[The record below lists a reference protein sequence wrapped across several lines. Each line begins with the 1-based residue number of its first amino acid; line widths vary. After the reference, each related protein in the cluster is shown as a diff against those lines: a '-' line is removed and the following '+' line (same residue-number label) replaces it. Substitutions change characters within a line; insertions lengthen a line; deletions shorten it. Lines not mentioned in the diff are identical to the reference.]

1 MSSGVHEPTTLLPA
15 ASSSEPAIACS
26 HGESEND
33 QLVVTGGAGVG
44 AAGEAGRTP
53 SRRAPF
59 CPSHPALG
67 SWSLAFLPCILQASE
82 CCGQQGRATALEGR
96 GQRGDSP
103 APPQRVR
110 KWPRF
115 LESFSI
121 ASAQSGGNGPHPCC
135 PEALPPFQTPRR
147 SLKPLVCAFCSCW
160 DLAGGDPSL
169 IPTEQSLKP
178 VVVVTLFCKGH
189 CCLQFSLLCL
199 N

>member
-1 MSSGVHEPTTLLPA
+1 MEFTSPLHSFQLPLALSLPLRAATEKVKIISSLSLGEQVWGLQARQARRQVGGLHSAPPTLLCALGAWHSCPASCKLPSGVA
-15 ASSSEPAIACS
+15 
-26 HGESEND
+26 N
-33 QLVVTGGAGVG
+33 
-44 AAGEAGRTP
+44 R
-53 SRRAPF
+53 
-59 CPSHPALG
+59 
-67 SWSLAFLPCILQASE
+67 
-82 CCGQQGRATALEGR
+82 GRATALEGR

-103 APPQRVR
+103 APPLRVR

-121 ASAQSGGNGPHPCC
+121 ASAQSGGKGPHPCC
-135 PEALPPFQTPRR
+135 PGALPPFRTPRR

-169 IPTEQSLKP
+169 IPTELSLKP